1 MINRLRNRLAGHPNG
16 ALLGIGILLGVIA
29 IICILAMLLIMA
41 GQWFF
46 MMSPFWVRFGV
57 CVLVV
62 TVGIYWPLRRWLHDD
77 TQVLSDNRD
86 RDYYYTEEE
95 VQS

>member
-16 ALLGIGILLGVIA
+16 ALLGVIVVLSVVAAISIATVLVIA
-29 IICILAMLLIMA
+29 A

-46 MMSPFWVRFGV
+46 VLSPLWLRFGV
-57 CVLVV
+57 TALAI
-62 TVGIYWPLRRWLHDD
+62 TTGIYWPLRGWLHDD
-77 TQVLSDNRD
+77 TQAMHNNNNH
-86 RDYYYTEEE
+86 DYYYTEEE